1 MAEGPG
7 AVVTLADAMKRLNKL
22 TGLSVDEIQQ
32 LVSAQSRPPGQMLR
46 VPLYDKKRHFRADL
60 IAALDVVFSER
71 IPDYPAGIL
80 TRAFRTKNLDELR
93 RFLGDDP
100 DVAPADGVKAPEAGE
115 PALPGPEASSG
126 ASTASDTPARPVG
139 SWPVRLAVLV
149 GVLALVLGGGGWA
162 WYHTRPVAVSG
173 VVSCTSGAR
182 VTGVWISW
190 FEPLNWGDFSEP
202 PTEGGVPGE
211 WEFAAHTPLL
221 TSWRARVGCGGT
233 PQVWAVKTFSDTF
246 SENPVR
252 LVCDDEKRAVAG
264 SRVCEVVR

>member
-1 MAEGPG
+1 
-7 AVVTLADAMKRLNKL
+7 VVTLADAVKRLNRL
-22 TGLSVDEIQQ
+22 TGLSVDEIQG
-32 LVSAQSRPPGQMLR
+32 LVSAQPHPPGQMLR
-46 VPLYDKKRHFRADL
+46 VPLYDKKRQFRADL
-60 IAALDVVFSER
+60 IAALDVVFLER
-71 IPDYPAGIL
+71 VPDYPAGIL
-80 TRAFRTKNLDELR
+80 ARAFRTKNLDELR
-93 RFLGDDP
+93 RFLGEDP
-100 DVAPADGVKAPEAGE
+100 DVGPADDVMATEAGE
-115 PALPGPEASSG
+115 PALSGPESSFG
-126 ASTASDTPARPVG
+126 VSSAPNTPARPVG
-139 SWPVRLAVLV
+139 GWPVRLAILV
-149 GVLALVLGGGGWA
+149 GVLALVLGGGGWV

-211 WEFAAHTPLL
+211 WEFAGHTPLL

-233 PQVWAVKTFSDTF
+233 AQVWAVKTFSDTF
-246 SENPVR
+246 SDNPVR